1 MELGKGSCMEVK
13 RILEE
18 IGRGMGLIA
27 GRIQKKP
34 RKKLG
39 KDIRRYCKVTWK
51 ELGEGYWK
59 EQEG

>member
-27 GRIQKKP
+27 GRI
-34 RKKLG
+34 
-39 KDIRRYCKVTWK
+39 
-51 ELGEGYWK
+51 
-59 EQEG
+59 